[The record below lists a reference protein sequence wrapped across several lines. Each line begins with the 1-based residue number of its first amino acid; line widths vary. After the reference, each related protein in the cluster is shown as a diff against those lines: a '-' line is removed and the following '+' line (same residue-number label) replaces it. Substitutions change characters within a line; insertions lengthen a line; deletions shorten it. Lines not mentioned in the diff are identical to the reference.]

1 MNFLE
6 EVKRLQKEENNIGR
20 IVIVRCGVFLVWV
33 GKDAIELNKIFN
45 LKLTCIKPG
54 VCKVGIPINAILKY
68 TEQLEN
74 MKVSFIVYDYEK
86 NKKLYTAKYMYT
98 GEKITETRN
107 CLECKTCK
115 YCTKNYQNNNVDFFE
130 LLERKQLERGK
141 QENE

>member
-1 MNFLE
+1 
-6 EVKRLQKEENNIGR
+6 
-20 IVIVRCGVFLVWV
+20 
-33 GKDAIELNKIFN
+33 
-45 LKLTCIKPG
+45 
-54 VCKVGIPINAILKY
+54 
-68 TEQLEN
+68 
-74 MKVSFIVYDYEK
+74 
-86 NKKLYTAKYMYT
+86 MYT